1 MRARRRRAS
10 AIARAFW
17 NSVSSAVLS
26 VPASFSCA
34 RRRASSARSTD
45 ISSACSATSASTV
58 TRSGS
63 TSRKP
68 PPTKRICSGP
78 PITSWILNGPGL
90 RIQEV
95 IGGPEQILFVGG
107 GFLEV
112 LPDRVTVLADV
123 AEHADE
129 ISIERAEEARRRAQE
144 KLAGTLTTAEETEFQ
159 NALAIAEAR
168 LRLARMRRG

>member
-1 MRARRRRAS
+1 MKYPLRVVSVERSLFEGDVEFIIANGADGELGVLARHAPLMT
-10 AIARAFW
+10 I
-17 NSVSSAVLS
+17 L
-26 VPASFSCA
+26 
-34 RRRASSARSTD
+34 
-45 ISSACSATSASTV
+45 
-58 TRSGS
+58 
-63 TSRKP
+63 KP
-68 PPTKRICSGP
+68 GP
-78 PITSWILNGPGL
+78 L

-95 IGGPEQILFVGG
+95 AGGPEQVIFVGG

-129 ISIERAEEARRRAQE
+129 ISVERAEEARRRAQE

-159 NALAIAEAR
+159 NALAMAEAR